1 MYSNT
6 VRLKILKVY
15 CESIPKEQKHKKNSS
30 NKKKT
35 KTKTTTKKKTQKRKK
50 QKSQSKNPNLSFPEN
65 DGSSLGR
72 VYISRGIEI
81 VF

>member
-30 NKKKT
+30 KKQTNKQTKNPKKERKKKAN
-35 KTKTTTKKKTQKRKK
+35 QKILTYPFLKMM
-50 QKSQSKNPNLSFPEN
+50 
-65 DGSSLGR
+65 
-72 VYISRGIEI
+72 VAA
-81 VF
+81 

>member
-15 CESIPKEQKHKKNSS
+15 CESIPKEQKHNKNSS
-30 NKKKT
+30 KKQTNKQKKKP
-35 KTKTTTKKKTQKRKK
+35 QKRKK
-50 QKSQSKNPNLSFPEN
+50 EKSQSKNPNLSFPEN
-65 DGSSLGR
+65 DGNSLGR
-72 VYISRGIEI
+72 VYMFRRIQI

>member
-35 KTKTTTKKKTQKRKK
+35 KTKTTTKKKKPKKERNKKANQKILTYPFLKMM
-50 QKSQSKNPNLSFPEN
+50 
-65 DGSSLGR
+65 
-72 VYISRGIEI
+72 VAA
-81 VF
+81 